1 MAGDATETFGK
12 GGLNRMVDARSLV
25 DGIGL
30 DGDEIAWRKE
40 FIGFDDEDERRL
52 TELTGLFRENRQEI
66 ADRFYENL
74 TPYERTMA
82 VIRRSPKGVEQLKKT
97 QQAYLVTLATGSYD
111 REYFTNRAR
120 IGKLHH
126 LLEMPLNYYIGQ
138 YGVYYGLIF
147 DLLCDRLEGNV
158 LDAIAEGGS
167 VATDGGAAARTG
179 ETITIDRSGLQSAV
193 EREVESVAA
202 ANQQQQAKIQAVNGA
217 VSRLTDAQ

>member
-1 MAGDATETFGK
+1 
-12 GGLNRMVDARSLV
+12 
-25 DGIGL
+25 
-30 DGDEIAWRKE
+30 
-40 FIGFDDEDERRL
+40 
-52 TELTGLFRENRQEI
+52 
-66 ADRFYENL
+66 
-74 TPYERTMA
+74 
-82 VIRRSPKGVEQLKKT
+82 
-97 QQAYLVTLATGSYD
+97 LVTLADGEYG
-111 REYFTNRAR
+111 REYFRNRAR
-120 IGKLHH
+120 IGKIHD
-126 LLEMPLNYYIGQ
+126 LLEMPIKHYIGQ

-202 ANQQQQAKIQAVNGA
+202 ANQQQQAKIQAVNEA